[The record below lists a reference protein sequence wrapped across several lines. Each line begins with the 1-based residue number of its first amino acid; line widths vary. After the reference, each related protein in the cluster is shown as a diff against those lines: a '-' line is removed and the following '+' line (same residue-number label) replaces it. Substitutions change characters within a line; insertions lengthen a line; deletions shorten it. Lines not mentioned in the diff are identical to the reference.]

1 MSRGT
6 VGSVGDEPGA
16 GDVGEV
22 RRPLF
27 DQVLDYAVF
36 APVGAA
42 VRIAEDLPGLVD
54 KGRARLGGQIASARV
69 LGRFAVGTAR
79 QRAGALLDPLTGP
92 LNALVRQLVGE
103 RGPEETVE
111 PMEPTPPD
119 TTSPPSGARD
129 GEARSGAAARDRG
142 PSPSVEDLAV
152 PGYDSLAA
160 SQVVPRL
167 GGLADEELADVRR
180 YEETHRARRTILGR
194 IAQLEAAGA
203 RDGRD

>member
-1 MSRGT
+1 MPAAVGQAACRRTTGHRRAAVVLAALIGVAT
-6 VGSVGDEPGA
+6 VGCSNTS
-16 GDVGEV
+16 
-22 RRPLF
+22 
-27 DQVLDYAVF
+27 
-36 APVGAA
+36 
-42 VRIAEDLPGLVD
+42 
-54 KGRARLGGQIASARV
+54 GRTAS
-69 LGRFAVGTAR
+69 
-79 QRAGALLDPLTGP
+79 
-92 LNALVRQLVGE
+92 
-103 RGPEETVE
+103 
-111 PMEPTPPD
+111 PTPPD